1 MIRRSFLRYIPL
13 LASTPLVLSRH
24 QYPSDQETTI
34 DDRSYWVDKLCKITG
49 PVLNS
54 LATQQLKSTMPVE
67 CVKGTE
73 DDRRKVTHLEAF
85 GRSLVGLA
93 PWLELG
99 ADISEEGKLRKKFI
113 ELARA
118 SIKNAVDPSS
128 KDFLN
133 FKEGRQPLVDTA
145 FFAHALL
152 RAPKQLW
159 EKLDRETQQQV
170 LNALR
175 SSRVIEPYQSNW
187 LLFAS
192 MVEAALLKFSG
203 DYDSKRLLFGLE
215 QHETW
220 YKGDGMYGDGPS
232 FHFDYYNSF
241 VIQPMLLDVLKTY
254 VELKGEL
261 KEQLEVVTKRAIRYA
276 DIQERLI
283 APDGSFPPIG
293 RSLAYRCG
301 AFQHLSQIALQKQ
314 LPPHIKP
321 SQVRSALTAV
331 IRKTIDAPGTFDK
344 DGWLHIG
351 FAGHQPSIGES
362 YISTGSLYLCTSAFL
377 PLGLPASDEFWSS
390 PAVDWTSKMAFQGL
404 DIKIDKAL

>member
-1 MIRRSFLRYIPL
+1 MIRRSFLRHIPL
-13 LASTPLVLSRH
+13 IASTPLFIGGHRH
-24 QYPSDQETTI
+24 QSDVQAKQDE
-34 DDRSYWVDKLCKITG
+34 RVYWVDRLCKITT
-49 PVLNS
+49 PVLKA
-54 LATQQLKSTMPVE
+54 LATQSLKATMPVE

-73 DDRRKVTHLEAF
+73 EDRRKVTYLEAF

-99 ADISEEGKLRKKFI
+99 PNDTGEGKLRKKYI
-113 ELARA
+113 DLALS
-118 SIKNAVDPSS
+118 SIGNAVDPSS

-133 FKEGRQPLVDTA
+133 FNEGKQPLVDTA

-159 EKLDRETQQQV
+159 ANLNAETQQQV
-170 LNALR
+170 LTCLR

-192 MVEAALLKFSG
+192 MIETALLKFSG
-203 DYDSKRLLFGLE
+203 DHDSKRLLFGIE

-220 YKGDGMYGDGPS
+220 YKGDGVYGDGPS

-241 VIQPMLLDVLKTY
+241 VIQPMLLDVLKAY
-254 VELKGEL
+254 SEVKGEL
-261 KEQLEVVTKRAIRYA
+261 KAQLDVVTKRAIRYA

-283 APDGSFPPIG
+283 APDGTFPPVG

-301 AFQHLSQIALQKQ
+301 AFQHLAQIALQKQ
-314 LPPHIKP
+314 LPSHIKP

-331 IRKTIDAPGTFDK
+331 IKKTIDAPNTFDK
-344 DGWLHIG
+344 AGWLQIG

-362 YISTGSLYLCTSAFL
+362 YISTGSLYLCTAAFL
-377 PLGLPASDEFWSS
+377 PLGLPASDEFWSMPS
-390 PAVDWTSKMAFQGL
+390 EDWSSKKIFAGKE
-404 DIKIDKAL
+404 IKIDKAL

>member
-1 MIRRSFLRYIPL
+1 MIRRSFLRHMPL
-13 LASTPLVLSRH
+13 LASTPLFIAGHRL
-24 QYPSDQETTI
+24 QPEKQAKQ
-34 DDRSYWVDKLCKITG
+34 DDRSYWIDRLCKIAT
-49 PVLNS
+49 PVLKALS
-54 LATQQLKSTMPVE
+54 TQTLKSSMPVE

-73 DDRRKVTHLEAF
+73 EDRRKVTYLEAF

-99 ADISEEGKLRKKFI
+99 PDNTEEGQLRKKYI
-113 ELARA
+113 ELTLS
-118 SIKNAVDPSS
+118 SIKNAVNPSS

-133 FKEGRQPLVDTA
+133 FNEGKQPLVDTA

-152 RAPKQLW
+152 RAPRQVW
-159 EKLDRETQQQV
+159 GNLDTETQQQV
-170 LNALR
+170 LTCLR

-192 MVEAALLKFSG
+192 MVEAALLKFTG
-203 DYDSKRLLFGLE
+203 DYDSKRLLFGIE

-241 VIQPMLLDVLKTY
+241 VIQPMLIDVLKVY
-254 VELKGEL
+254 VETKGEL
-261 KEQLEVVTKRAIRYA
+261 KDQLDVVTKRAIRYA

-283 APDGSFPPIG
+283 APDGTFPPVG

-301 AFQHLSQIALQKQ
+301 AFQHLVQIALQKQ
-314 LPPHIKP
+314 LPSHIKP

-331 IRKTIDAPGTFDK
+331 IKKTIDAANTFDK
-344 DGWLHIG
+344 DGWLTIG

-362 YISTGSLYLCTSAFL
+362 YISTGSLYLCSAAFL
-377 PLGLPASDEFWSS
+377 PLGLPASDEFWST
-390 PAVDWTSKMAFQGL
+390 PAEDWTSKKVFEGKE
-404 DIKIDKAL
+404 IKIDKAL

>member
-1 MIRRSFLRYIPL
+1 MIRRSFLRHIPL
-13 LASTPLVLSRH
+13 LASTPFMISRR
-24 QYPSDQETTI
+24 PSQADPETLL
-34 DDRSYWVDKLCKITG
+34 DDRSYWIDKLCKITE

-54 LATQQLKSTMPVE
+54 LATQRLKSTMPVE

-73 DDRRKVTHLEAF
+73 EDRRKVTHLEAF

-99 ADISEEGKLRKKFI
+99 ADNTEEGKLRKKYI
-113 ELARA
+113 ELTLS

-133 FKEGRQPLVDTA
+133 FAEGRQPLVDTA

-159 EKLDRETQQQV
+159 GNLNSEIQQQV

-261 KEQLEVVTKRAIRYA
+261 KEQLDVVTKRAIRYA
-276 DIQERLI
+276 DILERLI
-283 APDGSFPPIG
+283 APDGSFPPVG

-301 AFQHLSQIALQKQ
+301 AFQHLSQLALQKQ
-314 LPPHIKP
+314 LPSHIKP

-331 IRKTIDAPGTFDK
+331 IRKTIDAPNTFDK
-344 DGWLHIG
+344 NGWLHIG

-362 YISTGSLYLCTSAFL
+362 YISTGSLYLCTAAFL
-377 PLGLPASDEFWSS
+377 PLGLPPSDEFWSTS
-390 PAVDWTSKMAFQGL
+390 AEDWTSKKVFGGKEV
-404 DIKIDKAL
+404 KIDKAL

>member
-1 MIRRSFLRYIPL
+1 MIRRSFLRHIPL
-13 LASTPLVLSRH
+13 LASTPLMISGHR
-24 QYPSDQETTI
+24 QQSDQKPSL
-34 DDRSYWVDKLCKITG
+34 DDRSYWIEQLCKITG
-49 PVLNS
+49 PVLNALS
-54 LATQQLKSTMPVE
+54 AQRLKSTMPIE

-73 DDRRKVTHLEAF
+73 EDRRKVTHLEAF

-99 ADISEEGKLRKKFI
+99 ADNTQEGKLRKKYI
-113 ELARA
+113 DLTLS
-118 SIKNAVDPSS
+118 SIKSAVDPSS

-152 RAPKQLW
+152 RAPKHLW
-159 EKLDRETQQQV
+159 GNLNTETQQQV

-203 DYDSKRLLFGLE
+203 DFDSRRLLFGLE

-220 YKGDGMYGDGPS
+220 YKGDGIYGDGPS

-254 VELKGEL
+254 IELKSEL
-261 KEQLEVVTKRAIRYA
+261 KEQLEIVTRRAIRYA

-283 APDGSFPPIG
+283 ASDGSFPPVG

-331 IRKTIDAPGTFDK
+331 IRKTLDAPNTFDK

-362 YISTGSLYLCTSAFL
+362 YISTGSLYLCTAAFL
-377 PLGLPASDEFWSS
+377 PLGLPASDEFWSM
-390 PAVDWTSKMAFQGL
+390 PAEDWTSKKVFQGL
-404 DIKIDKAL
+404 EIKIDKAL